1 MYCTIRNYNTDCNIK
16 RVLVENRKPELGEN
30 DLSAET
36 VVRRVEQNTTTILQK
51 QQKTKD
57 CFTAPLKGWNWLSD
71 ELVEINT
78 HKSEQFL

>member
-36 VVRRVEQNTTTILQK
+36 VVEWN
-51 QQKTKD
+51 KTLRQSYKNNKK
-57 CFTAPLKGWNWLSD
+57 LKIASRPR
-71 ELVEINT
+71 
-78 HKSEQFL
+78 